1 MLIDLCDR
9 EDSVLAG
16 LRIYSCQPLTIRDD
30 DEAGSEPDDA
40 FMLTELLDRFQEASF
55 PFGGE
60 SCVVD
65 RLASVV
71 SLGSVIFR

>member
-1 MLIDLCDR
+1 
-9 EDSVLAG
+9 
-16 LRIYSCQPLTIRDD
+16 
-30 DEAGSEPDDA
+30 
-40 FMLTELLDRFQEASF
+40 MLTELLDRFQEASF